1 MKDTIQTCSMFKIMP
16 LNTMSFKYYFL
27 LLVFPST
34 QGFFISPTSCYH
46 HGLFVTPQ
54 HFETDLPLSRRN
66 ALQAALISS
75 YVACGFHFFIE
86 PALADLIQ
94 FPITYPLKNTYHF
107 MRAGESLLESQDI
120 MSTNPLFLT
129 NREDALSPNGV
140 NQVQEACRYLVSQDV
155 NPSLV
160 KFSLAAKCIDT
171 ANIVA
176 SEMQVGRDKLI
187 PEYTF
192 MDPRGIGKWDR
203 RPISTVESAL
213 FAMDEMETRNLGQG
227 GRPPKN
233 DDGTADETLGDQI
246 IRLRELMSLCE
257 GHCSGDTILLIFGD
271 GTGPAL
277 LTALITGFPLQR
289 VHEIE
294 YNAGEVR
301 LDINKDPL
309 ASFPTEKSKAY
320 LSKIREGQA
329 SLETLRNEEK
339 ILANQEAQEKA
350 ERKEFKE
357 KRHERAL
364 QLREQANIDRQS
376 LERPKAMDFQFN
388 TLSAISVGSVA
399 TIISSV
405 LSSKEI
411 TDENILMGEEDDAAT
426 TNSSNNDDIQIA
438 PELQKSADQV
448 SRSSV
453 VSPKEI
459 TDENTMIEEENN
471 AATTNN
477 GISNDDIQTAP
488 ELQKLADLV
497 SQASF
502 TIPEIANKEKEERAR
517 IAQEAMNEY
526 MNRDDGGE
534 AFIDFVSD
542 LLHED

>member
-1 MKDTIQTCSMFKIMP
+1 MP
-16 LNTMSFKYYFL
+16 LNNISFKYYFL
-27 LLVFPST
+27 LLVFPGT
-34 QGFFISPTSCYH
+34 QGFFTSPASCYH
-46 HGLFVTPQ
+46 HSLFVTPQ
-54 HFETDLPLSRRN
+54 YFETDPPLSRRN

-75 YVACGFHFFIE
+75 YVACGFNFFME

-120 MSTNPLFLT
+120 ISTNPLFLT

-203 RPISTVESAL
+203 RPISMVESAL
-213 FAMDEMETRNLGQG
+213 FAMDEMETGNLGQG

-233 DDGTADETLGDQI
+233 DDGTADETLGDQV

-301 LDINKDPL
+301 LNVNKDSL
-309 ASFPTEKSKAY
+309 SSFPTEKSEAY
-320 LSKIREGQA
+320 LSKIREGRV
-329 SLETLRNEEK
+329 SLEILRNEEK
-339 ILANQEAQEKA
+339 ILANKEAQEKT

-376 LERPKAMDFQFN
+376 LKRPKATDSQFN
-388 TLSAISVGSVA
+388 TLSAISVGAVA
-399 TIISSV
+399 MIVSSV

-411 TDENILMGEEDDAAT
+411 TDENILMEEENAT
-426 TNSSNNDDIQIA
+426 TNSINNDDIQTA
-438 PELQKSADQV
+438 PELQNLADQV
-448 SRSSV
+448 SKSSI
-453 VSPKEI
+453 VSPNENP
-459 TDENTMIEEENN
+459 DEKTIEEENN
-471 AATTNN
+471 VATTNN
-477 GISNDDIQTAP
+477 SISNDDIQTAP

-497 SQASF
+497 SKASF

-534 AFIDFVSD
+534 AFIEFVSD